1 MAEISEVFNHPGA
14 GFVTLPAGI
23 KFPPQYK
30 EWQKPENARTFQQA
44 QDHAAKGGNVG
55 ILGGNGHIGF
65 DKDDPAAFDG
75 LELSITTLWETRPG
89 RYGLRFAV
97 SDDIPAALATIGKK
111 PDLAQI
117 YLYRDGKQCGEIK
130 FQRSYQIIPPSWKTL
145 EDGTRADY
153 KMLDSSPPATI
164 NLAKLLADLQA
175 IGITFDKTQK
185 KSRLDANAVRL
196 GSMASKDRQRRAES
210 EEGRNRRYA
219 EAALRDEVLTMA
231 STPVHSRNK
240 QLNDSA
246 FKLGQFVSAGI
257 LSEDVVISELTRAAE
272 NVGLGS
278 EEIHKTIMSGMEAG
292 KLHPREIPEKPND
305 TGPNDEPI
313 SDDIESEAERILDD
327 GTLPEYWL
335 KAYHKLH
342 EGDSHIGTSLL
353 ITNLTANII
362 NCHGIAVV
370 EVNGDSGDGKS
381 HAVSSVAELLGE
393 KWCDISGLSP
403 KALIHHAGT
412 TIHEGMMVILD
423 DNRPDDAQAD
433 IIKRNQTSF
442 KSGYVYKTVGN
453 GLTPISR
460 HVPPGVQIVSTEV
473 DARSED
479 EVQNRTLM
487 LEAEGSIEKDIK
499 IINND
504 LTALENGIQPLDDP
518 SIAVCNRCIDKLKG
532 CKYTVVIP
540 NASKTIKWHERSKS
554 GRANVRNYNMFI
566 DFILAY
572 AVMRYRKREHSLRED
587 DTVSVVAT
595 REDFASALALY
606 MLIHKQMATKLTSK
620 EGELIQAIKDA
631 GGRLLRE
638 DAMKTMNV
646 TDGRISQLIHGQR
659 GQGGLKA
666 KYPGFYAESVNE
678 EVSYKE
684 RKTKNYLCLTD
695 VGASQST
702 LNGVVVEW
710 DAKV

>member
-1 MAEISEVFNHPGA
+1 MAEIPECFNQPGA
-14 GFVTLPAGI
+14 AFVLLPTGI
-23 KFPPQYK
+23 KFPPSYK
-30 EWQKPENARTFQQA
+30 EWQKPEKARTFAQA
-44 QDHAAKGGNVG
+44 HAHDGNVG
-55 ILGGNGHIGF
+55 ILAGGGYIGL
-65 DKDDPAAFDG
+65 DKDNPAAFGG
-75 LELSITTLWETRPG
+75 LELPITTMWETRPG
-89 RYGLRFAV
+89 RYGMRFKV
-97 SDDIPAALATIGKK
+97 SDNVAAALAGIGKK
-111 PDLAQI
+111 ADLAQL
-117 YLYRDGKQCGEIK
+117 YLYRDGKQCGEVK
-130 FQRSYQIIPPSWKTL
+130 LQKSYQVVPPSWKKL
-145 EDGTRADY
+145 EDGQRADY
-153 KMLDSSPPATI
+153 KLLDPSPPATI
-164 NLAKLLADLQA
+164 TLAKLLADLQA
-175 IGITFDKTQK
+175 IGITFRSK
-185 KSRLDANAVRL
+185 LEANAAKLEDIGKKAHHTRI
-196 GSMASKDRQRRAES
+196 ES
-210 EEGRNRRYA
+210 DETRTRRYA
-219 EAALRDEVLTMA
+219 EAALRDEVLTLA
-231 STPVHSRNK
+231 GTPEGNRNV

-246 FKLGQFVSAGI
+246 FNLGQFVAVGL
-257 LSEDVVISELTRAAE
+257 LSEDEVIAELTKAAE
-272 NVGLGS
+272 NTGLDS
-278 EEIHKTIMSGMEAG
+278 DAIRKTITSGLEAG
-292 KLHPREIPEKPND
+292 KQHPRRIPETPND
-305 TGPNDEPI
+305 IGPKDEPV
-313 SDDIESEAERILDD
+313 SDDIEAEAEKILDD

-335 KAYHKLH
+335 KTYHKLH

-487 LEAEGSIEKDIK
+487 LEAEGNLEKDIK
-499 IINND
+499 IIDND
-504 LTALENGIQPLDDP
+504 LTALEKGIQPLDDP
-518 SIAVCNRCIDKLKG
+518 SIKVCNRCIDKLKG

-540 NASKTIKWHERSKS
+540 NASKTIKWNERSKS

-566 DFILAY
+566 DFILAF

-620 EGELIQAIKDA
+620 EGELIQSIKDA

-638 DAMKTMNV
+638 DAMKCMKV

-666 KYPGFYAESVNE
+666 KYPGFYTESVNE
-678 EVSYKE
+678 EVSYNE
-684 RKTKNYLCLTD
+684 RKTRNYLVLTD
-695 VGASQST
+695 VGTSQST

-710 DAKV
+710 DAKL